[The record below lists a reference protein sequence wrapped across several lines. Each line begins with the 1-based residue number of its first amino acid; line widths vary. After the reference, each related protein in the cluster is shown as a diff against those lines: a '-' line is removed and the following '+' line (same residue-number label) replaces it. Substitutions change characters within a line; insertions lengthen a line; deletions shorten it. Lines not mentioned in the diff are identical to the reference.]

1 MYRGETKM
9 EVECRCP
16 LCGEI
21 KMVTV
26 RKKDY
31 IAWSEG
37 ALIQRAFPY
46 LSANNRERLSTGI
59 CPKCWDEMFGIEGE
73 E

>member
-9 EVECRCP
+9 DVYCKCP
-16 LCGEI
+16 FCGEV
-21 KMVTV
+21 KFVTV

-31 IAWSEG
+31 IAWTEG
-37 ALIQRAFPY
+37 ALIQKAFPY
-46 LSANNRERLSTGI
+46 LWASDRERLSTGI
-59 CPKCWDEMFGIEGE
+59 CEECWDEMCGLEGE

>member
-9 EVECRCP
+9 EVLCRCP
-16 LCGEI
+16 LCGSA
-21 KMVTV
+21 KFVAV

-46 LSANNRERLSTGI
+46 LSANDRERLSTGI
-59 CPKCWDEMFGIEGE
+59 CEECWDEMVGIEGE